1 MRNEDYYG
9 RFSVDNLL
17 LAAYDLKGS
26 PAEASI
32 QAFQTFLKD
41 SK

>member
-9 RFSVDNLL
+9 RFSVDIL
-17 LAAYDLKGS
+17 LAVYDLKGS

-32 QAFQTFLKD
+32 QAFQMFLKD